1 MKFKMYKFLFTV
13 LISMIVANSA
23 FAKTKITWWNYSDEG
38 GGLDATLKEM
48 VQDKFNASQNDIELE
63 IIFKDGDVNDNT
75 RTALLAGV
83 GPDIITSSGASYVK
97 AYHDAGFLLSL
108 EKYSQQ
114 YGWADKILPWA
125 YNTGVFDGQFYSFPQ
140 NYETMLY
147 FYNKTLFEENGW
159 KLPTNLKEYE
169 DLAEK
174 IMAKGMNPYVYGSSG
189 WQPTHEHLVG
199 NYFNTYAGP
208 ENVYKALTGEI
219 KWTDPVFVE
228 SIELLK
234 KHMLA
239 GYWAG
244 SLENYYAIGWDDYF
258 SQLTNRQAAMLPIGT
273 WGFGDTIAGFEAISD
288 EFGWSK
294 LPILGNYGG
303 NPNYQLSIGST
314 MSINASSKNEKFF
327 CLVNR
332 PIANI
337 WSFFPFLEYFLLH
350 FFK

>member
-1 MKFKMYKFLFTV
+1 MRGTV
-13 LISMIVANSA
+13 
-23 FAKTKITWWNYSDEG
+23 
-38 GGLDATLKEM
+38 
-48 VQDKFNASQNDIELE
+48 EL
-63 IIFKDGDVNDNT
+63 
-75 RTALLAGV
+75 
-83 GPDIITSSGASYVK
+83 IITK
-97 AYHDAGFLLSL
+97 N
-108 EKYSQQ
+108 KYPSI
-114 YGWADKILPWA
+114 KI
-125 YNTGVFDGQFYSFPQ
+125 DGQFYSFPQ

-244 SLENYYAIGWDDYF
+244 SLENYYAIGWDD
-258 SQLTNRQAAMLPIGT
+258 
-273 WGFGDTIAGFEAISD
+273 
-288 EFGWSK
+288 
-294 LPILGNYGG
+294 
-303 NPNYQLSIGST
+303 
-314 MSINASSKNEKFF
+314 
-327 CLVNR
+327 
-332 PIANI
+332 
-337 WSFFPFLEYFLLH
+337 
-350 FFK
+350 

>member
-174 IMAKGMNPYVYGSSG
+174 NNGKRYESLRVWLFWLA
-189 WQPTHEHLVG
+189 
-199 NYFNTYAGP
+199 TY
-208 ENVYKALTGEI
+208 
-219 KWTDPVFVE
+219 
-228 SIELLK
+228 S
-234 KHMLA
+234 
-239 GYWAG
+239 
-244 SLENYYAIGWDDYF
+244 
-258 SQLTNRQAAMLPIGT
+258 
-273 WGFGDTIAGFEAISD
+273 
-288 EFGWSK
+288 
-294 LPILGNYGG
+294 
-303 NPNYQLSIGST
+303 
-314 MSINASSKNEKFF
+314 
-327 CLVNR
+327 
-332 PIANI
+332 
-337 WSFFPFLEYFLLH
+337 
-350 FFK
+350 